1 MTEILTIIF
10 AFIIFLIVLKTGY
23 LAAIRPMS
31 LMILIIVS
39 LIVGYILSMLL
50 IWLFSYAITIINAL
64 VIVGGIVLLFFK

>member
-1 MTEILTIIF
+1 MTEILTI
-10 AFIIFLIVLKTGY
+10 IIFLIVLKTGY

-50 IWLFSYAITIINAL
+50 IWLFSYAITIIIAL

>member
-23 LAAIRPMS
+23 LASIRPMS

-50 IWLFSYAITIINAL
+50 IWLFSYAITIIIAL